1 MAQQGTFTWVGKSG
15 QTYKYWVYPI
25 DETFEKG
32 VPANYLYAKK
42 RRSGWEAMYIGET
55 SEVNDLITE
64 NNKYQC
70 AREYGATHIHF
81 HKGSTEESDRKEEAE
96 SLIKVHSPQ
105 CND

>member
-1 MAQQGTFTWVGKSG
+1 MPQQGTFTWGGKSG
-15 QTYKYWVYPI
+15 RTYKYGVYPI

-55 SEVNDLITE
+55 SEASERMTGNSKD
-64 NNKYQC
+64 QC
-70 AREYGATHIHF
+70 ARDKGATHIHF
-81 HKGSTEESDRKEEAE
+81 HKGSAEESERKDEAE
-96 SLIKVHSPQ
+96 DLIKVHSPQ